1 QLGLRHVGLPL
12 DDHGIVPE
20 AFENACQQHAPRALY
35 CVPNQN
41 NPTTAAMPL
50 QRRQS
55 IVEIAQRHGVV
66 LIEDDVNLIDPS
78 ERPPALVELAP
89 DRVVHVSSCSKTL
102 AEGLRVGIVR
112 PPVSLREAMGNA
124 LRSQCWMA
132 PPLMGEVA
140 CRWIHSGVA
149 AELARTQR
157 EEIGARQ
164 ALVDRV
170 FAGRSY
176 ASQPYGFNVWLRLP
190 EPWRASAFVD
200 RCRERGVVIKTGEPF
215 AVGSYPV
222 PQAVRICVSAAPS
235 REALRVGLESIRAVL
250 EEVPSVSLSV
260 L

>member
-1 QLGLRHVGLPL
+1 
-12 DDHGIVPE
+12 
-20 AFENACQQHAPRALY
+20 
-35 CVPNQN
+35 
-41 NPTTAAMPL
+41 
-50 QRRQS
+50 
-55 IVEIAQRHGVV
+55 
-66 LIEDDVNLIDPS
+66 
-78 ERPPALVELAP
+78 
-89 DRVVHVSSCSKTL
+89 
-102 AEGLRVGIVR
+102 
-112 PPVSLREAMGNA
+112 MGNA

-132 PPLMGEVA
+132 PPLMAEVA